1 MSGLLT
7 CFARLGICIVT
18 SENGEIGG
26 NILFKGKEL
35 KLYCVFYDLN
45 KLSVDARVKMGICQ
59 IIHRLLS

>member
-7 CFARLGICIVT
+7 CFASLGICIVT

-26 NILFKGKEL
+26 NILFKGEGL
-35 KLYCVFYDLN
+35 KIYCIFCDLI
-45 KLSVDARVKMGICQ
+45 KLSVDARVKMEKCQ